1 VDEMKVFVAIFL
13 TMTLFATVY
22 YADSEIPSLKEVFS
36 SYFKIGVALPV
47 RVFSNSLDVQLI
59 TKHFNSMTAENEM
72 KPESILRR
80 GADGKIFCDFTMAD
94 RYIRFAQQHGF
105 VVRGHTLVW
114 HSQTPDWFFRDD
126 SGNLLSREAMI
137 ERMKEY
143 IHTVVGHF
151 KGRVYAWDVVN
162 EAVDPNQPDGM
173 RRSLWYQ
180 IIGPDY
186 LELAFKFAHEADPE
200 ALLFYNDYNEFEPRK
215 RDIIYNMVKDLK
227 EKGVPIHGIGMQQH
241 LSLARS
247 IEQIEQAIALFA
259 TIPDIVIEITELDV
273 DIYRDNLTKYQTA
286 PTELLHE
293 QAEFYRKLFQ
303 VYKKYSH
310 VIDNVTFWGLKDD
323 YSWLRGFPV
332 RRNNWP
338 LLFDEN
344 YQPKPAFWAIVDLRT

>member
-1 VDEMKVFVAIFL
+1 MRTFVVTFL
-13 TMTLFATVY
+13 MMVLLATIY
-22 YADSEIPSLKEVFS
+22 HANSEIPSLREVFS
-36 SYFKIGVALPV
+36 GYFKIGVALPV
-47 RVFSNSLDVQLI
+47 RVFSNSFDVQLI

-80 GADGKIFCDFTMAD
+80 GADGEIFCDFTIAD
-94 RYIRFAQQHGF
+94 RYIKFAQEHGL

-114 HSQTPDWFFRDD
+114 HSQTPDWFFRDH
-126 SGNLLSREAMI
+126 SGNLLSREGMI
-137 ERMKEY
+137 ERMREY
-143 IHTVVGHF
+143 IYTVVGHF
-151 KGRVYAWDVVN
+151 KGKIYAWDVVN
-162 EAVDPNQPDGM
+162 EAVDPSQPDGL

-215 RDIIYNMVKDLK
+215 RDIIYSMVKDLK
-227 EKGVPIHGIGMQQH
+227 KKGVPIHGIGMQQH
-241 LSLARS
+241 LSLARN
-247 IEQIEQAIALFA
+247 IEQIEQAIALFD

-273 DIYRDNLTKYQTA
+273 DIYRDNITKYQTA
-286 PTELLHE
+286 PVELLRQ
-293 QAEFYRKLFQ
+293 QADFYQKLFQ

-310 VIDNVTFWGLKDD
+310 VINNITFWGLKDD

-344 YQPKPAFWAIVDLRT
+344 YEPKPAFWAIVNSET